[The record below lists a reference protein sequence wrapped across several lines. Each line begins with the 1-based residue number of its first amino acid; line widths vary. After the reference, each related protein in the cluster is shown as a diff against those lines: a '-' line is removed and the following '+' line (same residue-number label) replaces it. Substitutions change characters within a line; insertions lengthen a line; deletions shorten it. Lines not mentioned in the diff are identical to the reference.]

1 MNIILLPAGIIAG
14 AVIGYLTA
22 GRKAA
27 ALKTQVEAAGEREAL
42 LNRTAEERIAR
53 ERSIAEERLQ
63 EAARQASERLDAQER
78 LFAER
83 LAEQAHS
90 FNERLA
96 QQERSFGE
104 RIAQQ
109 QRQWEQRLAEQKEEA
124 EALHKRMNTEFE
136 NLSNRIFQSKTEDFT
151 RLNAEH
157 LGNLLRPLD
166 EKIKDFKEKV
176 EQVYST
182 EAKERFSLG
191 ERIKELVELNNR
203 LSEDANN
210 LTRALK
216 GDSKMQGNWG
226 EMILERLLQASG
238 LIEGE
243 HYFRQEFL
251 KDERGEA
258 IVSEESGQKMQPDI
272 LIRYPDEREMII
284 DSKVSLTA
292 YAAYTSAEDRDEQ
305 ARWLKAHLQSV
316 RNHID
321 ELSRKDYSHYDI
333 KAPDFV
339 MMFIP
344 TEGAY
349 LLAIQ
354 SDANL
359 WEYAYNKKVVLMSP
373 TNLISALRLSLDL
386 WKREN
391 QVKNVQAM
399 KIMSLLG
406 AGGCFSEFYGMD
418 FTDDV
423 ILLGHDGPAHFLL
436 GEEKARLVPLPVY
449 HGKPGKGLSIQMSV
463 KHGPVTLLS
472 VVEGRDG
479 ISFLLAEGESVP
491 GPVLNIGNINSRYR
505 FPLPA
510 REFIDRWSKAGPSH
524 HCAIGVGHVAG
535 AIRKYAAL
543 LGIPVT
549 VVC

>member
-1 MNIILLPAGIIAG
+1 MNIILLPAGIIAR

-83 LAEQAHS
+83 LAEQARS

-96 QQERSFGE
+96 QQEHSFGE

-226 EMILERLLQASG
+226 EMILE
-238 LIEGE
+238 
-243 HYFRQEFL
+243 
-251 KDERGEA
+251 
-258 IVSEESGQKMQPDI
+258 
-272 LIRYPDEREMII
+272 
-284 DSKVSLTA
+284 
-292 YAAYTSAEDRDEQ
+292 
-305 ARWLKAHLQSV
+305 
-316 RNHID
+316 
-321 ELSRKDYSHYDI
+321 
-333 KAPDFV
+333 
-339 MMFIP
+339 
-344 TEGAY
+344 
-349 LLAIQ
+349 
-354 SDANL
+354 
-359 WEYAYNKKVVLMSP
+359 
-373 TNLISALRLSLDL
+373 LSL
-386 WKREN
+386 
-391 QVKNVQAM
+391 
-399 KIMSLLG
+399 IHI
-406 AGGCFSEFYGMD
+406 SEP
-418 FTDDV
+418 TR
-423 ILLGHDGPAHFLL
+423 P
-436 GEEKARLVPLPVY
+436 
-449 HGKPGKGLSIQMSV
+449 
-463 KHGPVTLLS
+463 
-472 VVEGRDG
+472 
-479 ISFLLAEGESVP
+479 
-491 GPVLNIGNINSRYR
+491 
-505 FPLPA
+505 
-510 REFIDRWSKAGPSH
+510 
-524 HCAIGVGHVAG
+524 
-535 AIRKYAAL
+535 
-543 LGIPVT
+543 
-549 VVC
+549 

>member
-1 MNIILLPAGIIAG
+1 MEILLLIVGIVVG
-14 AVIGYLTA
+14 VIIGFLIT

-27 ALKTQVEAAGEREAL
+27 ALKTQVEAAQEREAL
-42 LNRTAEERIAR
+42 LNRTAEERISR
-53 ERSIAEERLQ
+53 ERSVAEERLK
-63 EAARQASERLDAQER
+63 EADRQASERLASQER

-83 LAEQAHS
+83 LTE
-90 FNERLA
+90 
-96 QQERSFGE
+96 QERSFGE
-104 RIAQQ
+104 RLVER
-109 QRQWEQRLAEQKEEA
+109 QRQWEQRLAQQKEEA

-136 NLSNRIFQSKTEDFT
+136 NLSNRIFQSKAEDFT
-151 RLNAEH
+151 KLNAEH
-157 LGNLLRPLD
+157 LNHLLRPLGD
-166 EKIKDFKEKV
+166 NLKDFREKV

-226 EMILERLLQASG
+226 EMVLERLLQASG

-251 KDERGEA
+251 KDERGEV

-272 LIRYPDEREMII
+272 LIKYPDEREMII

-292 YAAYTSAEDRDEQ
+292 YTAYTSTEDKEEQ
-305 ARWLKAHLQSV
+305 ARLLRAHLQSV
-316 RNHID
+316 RTHID
-321 ELSRKDYSHYDI
+321 ELSRKDYSHYDV
-333 KAPDFV
+333 KSPDFV
-339 MMFIP
+339 IMFIP

-391 QVKNVQAM
+391 QVKNVQAIIKRGTALYE
-399 KIMSLLG
+399 KIVGFTDTFLAIGDRMNALQKDYNKAVNQLSDGNGSVVRQAEMLKGMSLTPKKRI
-406 AGGCFSEFYGMD
+406 S
-418 FTDDV
+418 
-423 ILLGHDGPAHFLL
+423 
-436 GEEKARLVPLPVY
+436 ARLLP
-449 HGKPGKGLSIQMSV
+449 KDDEI
-463 KHGPVTLLS
+463 
-472 VVEGRDG
+472 E
-479 ISFLLAEGESVP
+479 ESTETTEEED
-491 GPVLNIGNINSRYR
+491 N
-505 FPLPA
+505 
-510 REFIDRWSKAGPSH
+510 K
-524 HCAIGVGHVAG
+524 
-535 AIRKYAAL
+535 
-543 LGIPVT
+543 
-549 VVC
+549 

>member
-1 MNIILLPAGIIAG
+1 MNIVLLVVGIIAG
-14 AVIGYLTA
+14 AIIGYLTA

-27 ALKTQVEAAGEREAL
+27 ALKTQVEAAEEREAL
-42 LNRTAEERIAR
+42 LNRTAEERITR

-63 EAARQASERLDAQER
+63 EANRQASERLSAQER

-83 LAEQAHS
+83 ISEQARNL
-90 FNERLA
+90 NERLV
-96 QQERSFGE
+96 QQERSFCE
-104 RIAQQ
+104 RLAEQQ
-109 QRQWEQRLAEQKEEA
+109 KQWEQRLTQQKEEA

-151 RLNAEH
+151 KLNAEH

-272 LIRYPDEREMII
+272 LIKYPDEREMII

-292 YAAYTSAEDRDEQ
+292 YAAYTSAEDREEQ

-316 RNHID
+316 RSHID

-333 KAPDFV
+333 KSPDFV

-373 TNLISALRLSLDL
+373 TNLISALLSLDL

-391 QVKNVQAM
+391 QVKNVQAIIKRGTALYE
-399 KIMSLLG
+399 KIVGFTDTFLTLGDRMATLQKDYDKALNQLSEGNGSVVRQAEMLKDMSLTPKKRI
-406 AGGCFSEFYGMD
+406 S
-418 FTDDV
+418 
-423 ILLGHDGPAHFLL
+423 
-436 GEEKARLVPLPVY
+436 ARLLP
-449 HGKPGKGLSIQMSV
+449 KEEIQEE
-463 KHGPVTLLS
+463 T
-472 VVEGRDG
+472 ED
-479 ISFLLAEGESVP
+479 EE
-491 GPVLNIGNINSRYR
+491 
-505 FPLPA
+505 
-510 REFIDRWSKAGPSH
+510 
-524 HCAIGVGHVAG
+524 
-535 AIRKYAAL
+535 
-543 LGIPVT
+543 
-549 VVC
+549 

>member
-1 MNIILLPAGIIAG
+1 MHILLLLAGIAAGII
-14 AVIGYLTA
+14 IGYLMA
-22 GRKAA
+22 GRKTT
-27 ALKTQVEAAGEREAL
+27 ALKAQVDAAQEREAL
-42 LNRTAEERIAR
+42 LTRSAEERIDR
-53 ERSIAEERLQ
+53 ERSIAAERLE
-63 EAARQASERLDAQER
+63 EAELRATERLASQER
-78 LFAER
+78 LFGERLSEQQRSFGER
-83 LAEQAHS
+83 LAEQQH
-90 FNERLA
+90 
-96 QQERSFGE
+96 
-104 RIAQQ
+104 
-109 QRQWEQRLAEQKEEA
+109 QWEQRLAAQKEEA

-151 RLNAEH
+151 KLNAEH

-176 EQVYST
+176 EQAYST

-251 KDERGEA
+251 KDERGE
-258 IVSEESGQKMQPDI
+258 VLTNEESGQKMQPDI
-272 LIRYPDEREMII
+272 LVKYPDDREMII

-292 YAAYTSAEDRDEQ
+292 YSAYTAADDREEKS
-305 ARWLKAHLQSV
+305 RLLKSHLQSV

-321 ELSRKDYSHYDI
+321 ELSQKDYSRYDI
-333 KAPDFV
+333 KSPDFV

-354 SDANL
+354 ADANL
-359 WEYAYNKKVVLMSP
+359 WEYAYRKKVVMMSP

-386 WKREN
+386 WRREN
-391 QVKNVQAM
+391 QVKNVQAIIRRGTALYE
-399 KIMSLLG
+399 KIVGFTDTFLCIGDRINVLQKDYDKAVNQLSEGNGSVVRQAEMLKDMSLTPKKRI
-406 AGGCFSEFYGMD
+406 S
-418 FTDDV
+418 
-423 ILLGHDGPAHFLL
+423 
-436 GEEKARLVPLPVY
+436 ARLLP
-449 HGKPGKGLSIQMSV
+449 KEE
-463 KHGPVTLLS
+463 T
-472 VVEGRDG
+472 E
-479 ISFLLAEGESVP
+479 ETE
-491 GPVLNIGNINSRYR
+491 
-505 FPLPA
+505 
-510 REFIDRWSKAGPSH
+510 E
-524 HCAIGVGHVAG
+524 
-535 AIRKYAAL
+535 
-543 LGIPVT
+543 
-549 VVC
+549 

>member
-1 MNIILLPAGIIAG
+1 MNIILLLVGIIAG
-14 AVIGYLTA
+14 AVIGYLMA

-27 ALKTQVEAAGEREAL
+27 ALKTQVEAAEAREAL

-63 EAARQASERLDAQER
+63 EAGRQAAERLSTQER

-83 LAEQAHS
+83 ISEQARG
-90 FNERLA
+90 FNE
-96 QQERSFGE
+96 
-104 RIAQQ
+104 
-109 QRQWEQRLAEQKEEA
+109 RLAEQKEEA

-151 RLNAEH
+151 KLNAEH
-157 LGNLLRPLD
+157 LGDLLRPLD

-251 KDERGEA
+251 KDERGEV

-272 LIRYPDEREMII
+272 LIKYPDEREMII

-292 YAAYTSAEDRDEQ
+292 YAAYTSAEDREEQ

-333 KAPDFV
+333 KSPDFV

-391 QVKNVQAM
+391 QVKNVQAIIKRGTALYE
-399 KIMSLLG
+399 KIVGFTDTFLTLGDRMTSLQKDYDKALNQLSEGNGSVVRQAEMLKDMSLTPKKRI
-406 AGGCFSEFYGMD
+406 S
-418 FTDDV
+418 
-423 ILLGHDGPAHFLL
+423 
-436 GEEKARLVPLPVY
+436 ARLLP
-449 HGKPGKGLSIQMSV
+449 
-463 KHGPVTLLS
+463 
-472 VVEGRDG
+472 
-479 ISFLLAEGESVP
+479 
-491 GPVLNIGNINSRYR
+491 
-505 FPLPA
+505 
-510 REFIDRWSKAGPSH
+510 REEAQEETEQEDKE
-524 HCAIGVGHVAG
+524 
-535 AIRKYAAL
+535 
-543 LGIPVT
+543 
-549 VVC
+549 

>member
-1 MNIILLPAGIIAG
+1 MNIILLLVGIIAG
-14 AVIGYLTA
+14 AVIGYLMA

-27 ALKTQVEAAGEREAL
+27 ALKTQVEAAEAREAL

-53 ERSIAEERLQ
+53 ERSVAEERLQ
-63 EAARQASERLDAQER
+63 EAGRQAAERLSTQER

-83 LAEQAHS
+83 ISEQARG

-96 QQERSFGE
+96 EQERSFGE
-104 RIAQQ
+104 RITQQ

-151 RLNAEH
+151 KLNAEH

-251 KDERGEA
+251 KDERGEV
-258 IVSEESGQKMQPDI
+258 IVSEKMQPDI
-272 LIRYPDEREMII
+272 LIKYPDEREMII

-292 YAAYTSAEDRDEQ
+292 YAVYTSAEDREEQ

-333 KAPDFV
+333 KSPDFV

-391 QVKNVQAM
+391 QVKNVQAIIKRGTALYE
-399 KIMSLLG
+399 KIVGFTDTFLTLGDRMTSLQKDYDKALNQLSEGNGSVVRQAEMLKDMSLTPKKRI
-406 AGGCFSEFYGMD
+406 S
-418 FTDDV
+418 
-423 ILLGHDGPAHFLL
+423 
-436 GEEKARLVPLPVY
+436 ARLLP
-449 HGKPGKGLSIQMSV
+449 
-463 KHGPVTLLS
+463 
-472 VVEGRDG
+472 
-479 ISFLLAEGESVP
+479 
-491 GPVLNIGNINSRYR
+491 
-505 FPLPA
+505 
-510 REFIDRWSKAGPSH
+510 REEAQEETEQEDKE
-524 HCAIGVGHVAG
+524 
-535 AIRKYAAL
+535 
-543 LGIPVT
+543 
-549 VVC
+549 

>member
-1 MNIILLPAGIIAG
+1 MNIILLLVGIIAG
-14 AVIGYLTA
+14 AVIGYLMA

-27 ALKTQVEAAGEREAL
+27 ALKTQVEAAEAREAL

-53 ERSIAEERLQ
+53 ERSVAEERLQ
-63 EAARQASERLDAQER
+63 EAGRQAAERLSTQER

-83 LAEQAHS
+83 ISEQARG

-96 QQERSFGE
+96 EQERSFGE
-104 RIAQQ
+104 RITQQ

-151 RLNAEH
+151 KLNAEH

-251 KDERGEA
+251 KDERGEV

-272 LIRYPDEREMII
+272 LIKYPDEREMII

-292 YAAYTSAEDRDEQ
+292 YAAYTSAEDREEQ

-321 ELSRKDYSHYDI
+321 ELSRKDYSHQVAGFRHDVHPHRGRLPACHT
-333 KAPDFV
+333 KRRQPLGVRLQQESRTDEPHEPHQRPAS
-339 MMFIP
+339 
-344 TEGAY
+344 
-349 LLAIQ
+349 LA
-354 SDANL
+354 
-359 WEYAYNKKVVLMSP
+359 
-373 TNLISALRLSLDL
+373 R
-386 WKREN
+386 
-391 QVKNVQAM
+391 
-399 KIMSLLG
+399 
-406 AGGCFSEFYGMD
+406 
-418 FTDDV
+418 
-423 ILLGHDGPAHFLL
+423 
-436 GEEKARLVPLPVY
+436 PVEA
-449 HGKPGKGLSIQMSV
+449 GKPSEKRAGHHQARHGL
-463 KHGPVTLLS
+463 
-472 VVEGRDG
+472 
-479 ISFLLAEGESVP
+479 
-491 GPVLNIGNINSRYR
+491 
-505 FPLPA
+505 
-510 REFIDRWSKAGPSH
+510 
-524 HCAIGVGHVAG
+524 
-535 AIRKYAAL
+535 IRKDCRFHRHFPHPRRPHDKPAKRL
-543 LGIPVT
+543 
-549 VVC
+549 